1 MSAFSP
7 LPAKAV
13 LLKVM
18 VETRR
23 RSASD
28 STHLWP
34 GGVAITNAD
43 AVPETSCHN
52 LNNIRV

>member
-23 RSASD
+23 RSHLD
-28 STHLWP
+28 STPPLAWRS
-34 GGVAITNAD
+34 GNYERGCGAG
-43 AVPETSCHN
+43 
-52 LNNIRV
+52 NIMSQSE